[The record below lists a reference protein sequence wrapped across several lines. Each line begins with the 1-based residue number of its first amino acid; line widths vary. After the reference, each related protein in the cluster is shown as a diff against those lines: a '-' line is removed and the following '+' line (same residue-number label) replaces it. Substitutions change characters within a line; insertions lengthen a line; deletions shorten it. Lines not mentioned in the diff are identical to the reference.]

1 MDEKQ
6 LSGYLAVLT
15 NFNYM
20 ISGQMVGLKVTLETL
35 ITTLALDAELPPP
48 FLNELS
54 GAIETIANNHF
65 KALSE
70 QDERIAKSFTET
82 ISQMQEHI
90 KNLNSYISTGTIE

>member
-1 MDEKQ
+1 MDDEQ

-15 NFNYM
+15 DFTYATL
-20 ISGQMVGLKVTLETL
+20 GQMEGLKVTLETL

-54 GAIETIANNHF
+54 GGIETKANNYS

-70 QDERIAKSFTET
+70 QDERIAKSFIGT
-82 ISQMQEHI
+82 IAQMQEHI
-90 KNLNSYISTGTIE
+90 KNLNSYILTGTIK

>member
-20 ISGQMVGLKVTLETL
+20 ISGQMLGLKVTLETL
-35 ITTLALDAELPPP
+35 ICTLALDAELPP

-54 GAIETIANNHF
+54 NGIDIKANNSL
-65 KALSE
+65 KECLE
-70 QDERIAKSFTET
+70 QDERIAKSFTDT
-82 ISQMQEHI
+82 ISQMQEYI
-90 KNLNSYISTGTIE
+90 KNLNSYISTGSIE